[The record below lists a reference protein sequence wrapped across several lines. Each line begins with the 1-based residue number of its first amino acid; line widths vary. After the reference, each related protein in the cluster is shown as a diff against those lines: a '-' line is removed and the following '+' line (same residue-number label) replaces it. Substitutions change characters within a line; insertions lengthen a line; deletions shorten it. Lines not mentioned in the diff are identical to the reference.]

1 MALFFFGACLFGA
14 TAGAFFAITRD
25 LPQIR
30 ALQEYKPPG
39 VTRMYSTE
47 GILLTELFHEKRN
60 PVPLHRIPE
69 TLKSAIFA
77 TEDRQF
83 YDHIGVD
90 LKGILRAVVRN
101 IVAGEFVEG
110 ASTLTQQLAKTLF
123 LTSKKSL
130 SRKIKEAV
138 LAVQIERRFSKDEI
152 LELYLNQVYLGS
164 GAYGVEAAARIYF
177 GKPVE
182 SLNLAECA
190 LIAGLPK
197 APSRFSPRVH
207 PEAARKR
214 RNVVLKQMRELGI
227 ITETDFRH
235 ALQAPVVCKNTVH
248 EIRRAPYFVEY
259 VQKHL
264 ERQLGA
270 DLLYKGGLI
279 IKTSLSMPLQA
290 AAESAVEN
298 GLSALEDRM
307 VRARIENPDPQG
319 ALVAIDVSSGAILA
333 MVGGKDFT
341 ESPYNRVTSAKR
353 QPGSAFKPFVYACAV
368 ENGFLQNQM
377 LLDTPLVFRGG
388 HDGGEW
394 RPKNFSRGF
403 QGEMTMRKA
412 LAVSENI
419 PTIRLIERVGP
430 ACVARFAR
438 AAGIQSPLAPNLSL
452 ALGTSEVTL
461 LELTAAYGVFA
472 NKGEWVQPECLAE
485 VQSADGRILWAPNP
499 QKRGVMRPMGAAII
513 TDMLRAVIEEGTGK
527 RARALGRPVAGKT
540 GTTDDCRDALFIG
553 YTPFLL
559 TGVWVG
565 QDLPRSLGKGETG
578 AKAALPIWIDF
589 MEAALADSGYA
600 HFDVPD
606 DGVFLF
612 LDPDTGRLSEAP
624 FEGAVKALFP
634 KTVEILPE

>member
-1 MALFFFGACLFGA
+1 MALFFVGACLFGA

-30 ALQEYKPPG
+30 ALQEYKPPA

-47 GILLTELFHEKRN
+47 GALLTELFHEKRN
-60 PVPLHRIPE
+60 PVPLSRIPK
-69 TLKSAIFA
+69 TLKSAILA

-90 LKGILRAVVRN
+90 LKGILRAVVKN

-123 LTSKKSL
+123 LTPEKSL

-152 LELYLNQVYLGS
+152 LELYLNEVYLGS

-207 PEAARKR
+207 PERAEKR
-214 RNVVLKQMRELGI
+214 RNVVLKQMRDLGI

-235 ALQAPVVCKNTVH
+235 ALHAPVVCKNAVH

-270 DLLYKGGLI
+270 DLLYKGGLT
-279 IKTSLSMPLQA
+279 IKTTLSIPLQA

-319 ALVAIDVSSGAILA
+319 ALVAMDVSSGAILA
-333 MVGGKDFT
+333 MVGGKDFK
-341 ESPYNRVTSAKR
+341 ESPYNRATSAKR

-368 ENGFLQNQM
+368 KNGFLQNQM

-388 HDGGEW
+388 HDGEEW
-394 RPKNFSRGF
+394 RPENFSRAF

-430 ACVARFAR
+430 ACVTRFAR

-472 NKGEWVQPECLAE
+472 NKGEWVHPECVTE
-485 VQSADGRILWAPNP
+485 VQSADGRILWAPEP
-499 QKRGVMRPMGAAII
+499 QKRVLMRPMGAAVI

-540 GTTDDCRDALFIG
+540 GTTDDCKDALFIG

-559 TGVWVG
+559 TGVRLG
-565 QDLPRSLGKGETG
+565 EDLPRSLGKGETG
-578 AKAALPIWIDF
+578 AKAALPIWTDF
-589 MEAALADSGYA
+589 METALADSGYA

-612 LDPDTGRLSEAP
+612 LDPDAGRLSEAP
-624 FEGAVKALFP
+624 FEDAVKALFP

>member
-1 MALFFFGACLFGA
+1 MALFFVGACLFGA
-14 TAGAFFAITRD
+14 TAGAFFAIKRD

-30 ALQEYKPPG
+30 ALQEYKPPA

-47 GILLTELFHEKRN
+47 GVLLTELFHEKRN
-60 PVPLHRIPE
+60 PVPLSRIPE
-69 TLKSAIFA
+69 TLKSAILA

-90 LKGILRAVVRN
+90 LKGILRAVVKN

-123 LTSKKSL
+123 LTPEKSL

-164 GAYGVEAAARIYF
+164 GAYGVEAAACIYF

-207 PEAARKR
+207 PETARKR

-235 ALQAPVVCKNTVH
+235 ALQAPVICKNAVH

-259 VQKHL
+259 VQKNL

-270 DLLYKGGLI
+270 DLLYKGGLT

-333 MVGGKDFT
+333 MVGGKDFL
-341 ESPYNRVTSAKR
+341 ESPYNRTTSAKR

-368 ENGFLQNQM
+368 ENGFLQNQV
-377 LLDTPLVFRGG
+377 LLDTPVVFRGG
-388 HDGGEW
+388 HDGEEW
-394 RPKNFSRGF
+394 RPKNFSRAF

-430 ACVARFAR
+430 ASVARFAR
-438 AAGIQSPLAPNLSL
+438 AAGIQSPLAQNLSL

-472 NKGEWVQPECLAE
+472 NKGEWVQPECVTQ

-499 QKRGVMRPMGAAII
+499 QKRAVMRPMGAAII

-589 MEAALADSGYA
+589 METALADSGYA

-612 LDPDTGRLSEAP
+612 LDPDTGRLSEGP

-634 KTVEILPE
+634 KSVEILPE